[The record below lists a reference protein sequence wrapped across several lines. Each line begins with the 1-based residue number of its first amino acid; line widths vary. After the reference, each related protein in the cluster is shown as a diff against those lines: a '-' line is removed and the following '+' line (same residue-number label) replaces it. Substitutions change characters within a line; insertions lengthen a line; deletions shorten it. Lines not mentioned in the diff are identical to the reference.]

1 MLNIGPVVNFE
12 CPFRNYR
19 LFTLDLDRE
28 GGLIE
33 YPIPKT
39 YLDLVV
45 SSVKGLLR

>member
-1 MLNIGPVVNFE
+1 MSISKH
-12 CPFRNYR
+12 R
-19 LFTLDLDRE
+19 LFTQDLDRE

-45 SSVKGLLR
+45 SSIKGWIRLS